1 MDLLFRYEHLLFQTQ
16 VLLGSLTE
24 EPQKRVQEEVEL
36 PENQAR
42 LANPGSQGNLVS
54 QGNPVNQES
63 RVNPASLVKESYQRE
78 VRYHKKRSKKV
89 KPAKKKVKIEHTLKK
104 NH

>member
-1 MDLLFRYEHLLFQTQ
+1 M
-16 VLLGSLTE
+16 LLGSLTE

-42 LANPGSQGNLVS
+42 LANPGSQGN
-54 QGNPVNQES
+54 PVNQES
-63 RVNPASLVKESYQRE
+63 RVNPANQASLVKESYQRE

-89 KPAKKKVKIEHTLKK
+89 KPAKKKKVKIEHTLKK
-104 NH
+104 N